1 MGWKRYI
8 TLDKGARTDNI
19 YKIVVLGDGFVGKTG
34 ITIRFC
40 EGYFKE
46 DYKCT
51 IGVQFGTKKFRYK
64 NFNYGLQLWDIA
76 GQERFKIFRTS
87 YYNGAVGAIL
97 VYDVTNRLTFLDLP
111 NWVHEL
117 QEVVGPRPIVI
128 AANKMD
134 LPDSGLIDPR
144 TNEPYRKEVS
154 FKEGKYFAD
163 SINAMF
169 LETSAKENYNID
181 NMFTFIVD
189 GIDEN
194 MESFVFN
201 IDTFDSVDIGFN
213 ALDQTLEE
221 NDKGKIYDVLI
232 RLKQAIFSKN
242 PYSIVLGNIN
252 EWIDYIP
259 RMELNFKVKG
269 LLYKSIDAWR
279 YYYGQSLQEGV
290 PVTSKI

>member
-1 MGWKRYI
+1 MSWKRYM

-19 YKIVVLGDGFVGKTG
+19 YKIIVLGAGYVGKTG

-40 EGYFKE
+40 EGYFKDE
-46 DYKCT
+46 YKMT
-51 IGVQFGTKKFRYK
+51 IGVNFGTKKFRYK

-76 GQERFKIFRTS
+76 GQERFQVFRTS
-87 YYNGAVGAIL
+87 YYSGAVGAIL

-117 QEVVGPRPIVI
+117 QSVVGPKPIIV

-134 LPDSGLIDPR
+134 LPDSGEIDPR
-144 TNEPYRKEVS
+144 TNELYRKEVS

-181 NMFTFIVD
+181 NMFTTIVD

-194 MESFVFN
+194 MESYMFSLDSFN
-201 IDTFDSVDIGFN
+201 SVDAGFN
-213 ALDQTLEE
+213 ALDQVLEE

-232 RLKQAIFSKN
+232 KLKQSIFSQN
-242 PYSIVLGNIN
+242 PYSIVLGNIS
-252 EWIDYIP
+252 EWIDFIP
-259 RMELNFKVKG
+259 RMEWSFKVKS
-269 LLYKSIDAWR
+269 LLYKSLDAWR
-279 YYYGQSLQEGV
+279 YYHNQSLQEGV
-290 PVTSKI
+290 PVTSRI